1 MIDKAIVKVD
11 GVDVYYSKKTFDLN
25 KTRIPNQTKATKVS
39 ELLELVTLDDNAEVL
54 VAYNGKSYKSTIQTL
69 LKRVVFPS
77 LAELGL
83 DQVDNTRDIDKPIST
98 LTKEALNLLS
108 NKDIE
113 ISDTVKD
120 IIDQL
125 KEKANKSHVHSSIDE
140 ITGLADIL
148 SSKVSRLDYN
158 KALNDIAQS
167 IAALD
172 EAKADAIH
180 THDDLL
186 LTIDQI
192 QNLLHSKIDNKDLTK
207 AINQIMN
214 LLRSKANANH
224 IHLEFGEI
232 MNKLSQLFM
241 VKADKS
247 QLENILSILAM
258 KADIESLL
266 DYARKDH
273 GHTPESIEGF
283 AEIIAS
289 LASKNHEHGMNNII
303 GLSDALN
310 LKASTIQLNGKLDKE
325 EFDRLW
331 ETLPDLNDIDL
342 KLDTKLD
349 KEEFQAFKDQLDLR
363 LSQYVTKDELSDELS
378 KIPQASVVYS
388 GCDWN

>member
-1 MIDKAIVKVD
+1 MSGKPIIKVD
-11 GVDVYYSKKTFDLN
+11 GVDVYYSKNTFDLN
-25 KTRIPNQTKATKVS
+25 KTRIPSQTKATKVS
-39 ELLELVTLDDNAEVL
+39 ELLELVTLDNNAEVL
-54 VAYNGKSYKSTIQTL
+54 VAYNGKSYKSTIETL

-77 LAELGL
+77 LTELGL
-83 DQVDNTRDIDKPIST
+83 ENVDNTRDIDKPIST
-98 LTKEALNLLS
+98 LTKEALDLLS
-108 NKDIE
+108 NKDVE
-113 ISDTVKD
+113 ISNTVSE
-120 IIDQL
+120 IINQL
-125 KEKANKSHVHSSIDE
+125 KEKANKTHVHSSIDE

-148 SSKVSRLDYN
+148 SSKVSKLDYN
-158 KALNDIAQS
+158 RALTDIAQS
-167 IAALD
+167 ISALD
-172 EAKADAIH
+172 EAKANVIH

-186 LTIDQI
+186 FTIDQI
-192 QNLLHSKIDNKDLTK
+192 QNLLNSKIDNKDLTN

-214 LLRSKANANH
+214 LLRGKANANH

-266 DYARKDH
+266 EYAKKDH
-273 GHTPESIEGF
+273 GHSPESIEGF
-283 AEIIAS
+283 AGIIAS

-310 LKASTIQLNGKLDKE
+310 LKASTLQLSGKLDKE
-325 EFDRLW
+325 EFNRLW
-331 ETLPDLNDIDL
+331 ETLPDFSDIDL

-363 LSQYVTKDELSDELS
+363 LSQYVTKDELSDKLS
-378 KIPQASVVYS
+378 KIPQASVIYS

>member
-1 MIDKAIVKVD
+1 MSGKPIIKVD
-11 GVDVYYSKKTFDLN
+11 GVDVYYSKNTFDLN
-25 KTRIPNQTKATKVS
+25 KTRIPSQTKATKVS
-39 ELLELVTLDDNAEVL
+39 ELLELVTLDNNAEVL
-54 VAYNGKSYKSTIQTL
+54 VAYNGKSYKSTIETL

-77 LAELGL
+77 LTELGL
-83 DQVDNTRDIDKPIST
+83 ENVDNTRDIDKPIST
-98 LTKEALNLLS
+98 LTKEALDLLS
-108 NKDIE
+108 NKDVE
-113 ISDTVKD
+113 ISNTVSE
-120 IIDQL
+120 IINQL
-125 KEKANKSHVHSSIDE
+125 KEKANKTHVHSSIDE

-148 SSKVSRLDYN
+148 SSKVSKLDYN
-158 KALNDIAQS
+158 RALTDIAQS
-167 IAALD
+167 ISALD
-172 EAKADAIH
+172 EAKANAMH

-186 LTIDQI
+186 FTIDQI
-192 QNLLHSKIDNKDLTK
+192 QNLLNSKIDNKDLTK

-214 LLRSKANANH
+214 LLRGKANANH

-241 VKADKS
+241 IKADKS

-266 DYARKDH
+266 EYAKKDH
-273 GHTPESIEGF
+273 GHSPESIEGF
-283 AEIIAS
+283 AGIIAS

-310 LKASTIQLNGKLDKE
+310 LKASTLQLSGKLDKE
-325 EFDRLW
+325 EFNRLW
-331 ETLPDLNDIDL
+331 ATLPDLDVVDL

-349 KEEFQAFKDQLDLR
+349 KEEFQLFKDQLDLR

-378 KIPQASVVYS
+378 KIPQASVIYS